1 MSIQDEMAA
10 DAAEILAE
18 IGEPVTWNGRTY
30 PALVSDPAIGEDLG
44 IGGFTGT
51 GDFTV
56 KIMRS
61 ALGDA
66 RPKLGEIIGFEGA
79 RYRITRITD
88 HPRYPMVVLVV
99 SPED

>member
-1 MSIQDEMAA
+1 VSIKDEMAA
-10 DAAEILAE
+10 DAAEIIAE
-18 IGEPVTWNGRTY
+18 IGEPVNWKGRTY
-30 PALVSDPAIGEDLG
+30 SALVSDPAIGEDLG
-44 IGGFTGT
+44 LGGFSGT
-51 GDFTV
+51 GDFTI

-66 RPKLGEIIGFEGA
+66 RPKLGEIIGFETA
-79 RYRITRITD
+79 QYRITRITD

>member
-1 MSIQDEMAA
+1 MSIKDEMAA

-30 PALVSDPAIGEDLG
+30 PVLVSDPAIGEDLG

-56 KIMRS
+56 KIMRPPDS
-61 ALGDA
+61 WS
-66 RPKLGEIIGFEGA
+66 RPPG
-79 RYRITRITD
+79 
-88 HPRYPMVVLVV
+88 
-99 SPED
+99 SC